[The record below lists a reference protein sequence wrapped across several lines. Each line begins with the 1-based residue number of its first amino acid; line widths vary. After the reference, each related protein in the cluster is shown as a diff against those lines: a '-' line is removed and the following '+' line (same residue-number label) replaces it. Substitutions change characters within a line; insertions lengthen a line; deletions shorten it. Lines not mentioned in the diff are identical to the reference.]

1 MLSVRAMSLT
11 TAEQGVDFEELLARC
26 DEADIG
32 HLVGP
37 HAVRLLR
44 TLDPK
49 LGLPSSLQRLCLQL
63 HSPES
68 ILRNRETRGRLL
80 QSLRP
85 EEAASLASLLDLN
98 SHPSPNVYK
107 LLEEVSIRKNS
118 SKEKKLFDFFGLEIQ
133 ETGTT
138 VQAPAINCVEPKYSL
153 FDHQY
158 QAMMKVIE
166 TLSSSKRRVVL
177 HMPTGAGKTRTAMH
191 IASSVLLR
199 KKPSVAIWL
208 AYSEELC
215 EQAAE
220 EFEEAWSYLGDRK
233 LNIYRYWGAERNLLI
248 QDIQDGFLVA
258 GLSKLFER
266 AKRDSDF
273 ITRLAD
279 RTSLVIIDEAHQA
292 IADTYS
298 FLLDYLVHRN
308 DFAGLLGLTATPGRT
323 WDDPEEDERLAAF
336 FNHNKVT
343 LNAQGHD
350 SPVDYLIAEGYLAK
364 PIFQSLLYSQGR
376 ELNATQI
383 KVLARALDIPE
394 SILNSLSE
402 DVQRNMLIVN
412 TVEELANRHKRI
424 LVFGATVQ
432 HSRLLATVLQA
443 RGLRAASISHKT
455 GGEERQRL
463 IDEYKYSN
471 GDPMILCNYGVLT
484 TGFDAP
490 RTSAE
495 VIARP
500 TKSLVLYSQMV
511 GRATRGTLA
520 GGNAEAEIFT
530 IIDTQLPGFGD
541 MVEAFNNWED
551 VWASNSESMSEFN

>member
-1 MLSVRAMSLT
+1 MN
-11 TAEQGVDFEELLARC
+11 FEELLARC
-26 DEADIG
+26 DATDIG
-32 HLVGP
+32 LLVGE

-49 LGLPSSLQRLCLQL
+49 LGLPLSLQRLCLQL

-68 ILRNRETRGRLL
+68 ILRNSETRRRLL
-80 QSLRP
+80 LSLRP
-85 EEAASLASLLDLN
+85 EEAASLARLLDLN

-118 SKEKKLFDFFGLEIQ
+118 SKEKKLFDFFSLEIKEPEITIQ
-133 ETGTT
+133 T
-138 VQAPAINCVEPKYSL
+138 PAINCIKPKYSL

-158 QAMMKVIE
+158 QAMIKVLE
-166 TLSSSKRRVVL
+166 KLSSTERRVVL

-199 KKPSVAIWL
+199 KKPSVATWL

-215 EQAAE
+215 EQASE
-220 EFEEAWSYLGDRK
+220 EFEEAWSYLGDRD
-233 LNIYRYWGAERNLLI
+233 LNIYRFWGNERDLSI
-248 QDIQDGFLVA
+248 EDIRDGFLVA

-292 IADTYS
+292 SAETYS

-343 LNAQGHD
+343 LNAQSHD

-364 PIFQSLLYSQGR
+364 PTFRSLLYSQDR
-376 ELNATQI
+376 ELSNAQI
-383 KVLARALDIPE
+383 AGLARALDIPE

-412 TVEELANRHKRI
+412 TVEELANRHERI

-432 HSRLLATVLQA
+432 HSKLLATVLQA

-455 GGEERQRL
+455 GLEERQRL

-471 GDPMILCNYGVLT
+471 GKPMILCNYGVLT

-511 GRATRGTLA
+511 GRATRGMLA

-530 IIDTQLPGFGD
+530 IVDTQLPGFGN

-551 VWASNSESMSEFN
+551 VWTDNSESTSDFN

>member
-1 MLSVRAMSLT
+1 MSSVAT
-11 TAEQGVDFEELLARC
+11 GQGVDFEELLARC

-32 HLVGP
+32 LLVGE

-44 TLDPK
+44 TLDLK
-49 LGLPSSLQRLCLQL
+49 LGLPSSLQRLCLKL

-80 QSLRP
+80 LSLRP
-85 EEAASLASLLDLN
+85 EEANSLASLLGLN
-98 SHPSPNVYK
+98 SHRPSEVYK

-118 SKEKKLFDFFGLEIQ
+118 SKERKLFDFFELEIKEP
-133 ETGTT
+133 ETTI
-138 VQAPAINCVEPKYSL
+138 QAPAIKCIKPKYSL

-158 QAMMKVIE
+158 QAMIDVLEK
-166 TLSSSKRRVVL
+166 LSSTERRVVL

-215 EQAAE
+215 EQASE
-220 EFEEAWSYLGDRK
+220 EFEEAWSYLGDRD
-233 LNIYRYWGAERNLLI
+233 LNIYRFWGNERDLSIDDLR
-248 QDIQDGFLVA
+248 DGFLVA

-323 WDDPEEDERLAAF
+323 LDDPEEDERLAAF

-343 LNAQGHD
+343 LNAQGYD

-364 PIFQSLLYSQGR
+364 PIFHSLPYSLGKQLSDR
-376 ELNATQI
+376 QI
-383 KVLARALDIPE
+383 RGLARVLDIPE

-412 TVEELANRHKRI
+412 IVEELANRHERI

-432 HSRLLATVLQA
+432 HSKLLATVLQA
-443 RGLRAASISHKT
+443 RGLRAGAISHKT
-455 GGEERQRL
+455 GLDERQRL

-511 GRATRGTLA
+511 GRATRGILA

-530 IIDTQLPGFGD
+530 IVDTQLPGFGN

-551 VWASNSESMSEFN
+551 VWTSNSKTTSEFN